1 MSCELPSVIGA
12 LDILAIKL
20 AATKWHAT
28 VGAGVTQSKGTAFAI
43 AAYYERNLQQHRF
56 MKLVAVRAVGRQ
68 GAIPKAREHERIGRL
83 ALGKVEFR
91 HESRNCQ

>member
-1 MSCELPSVIGA
+1 MSGELPAVVGA
-12 LDILAIKL
+12 LNISTVKPTAIEG
-20 AATKWHAT
+20 HAT
-28 VGAGVTQSKGTAFAI
+28 VGAGIAQSKGTAFAI